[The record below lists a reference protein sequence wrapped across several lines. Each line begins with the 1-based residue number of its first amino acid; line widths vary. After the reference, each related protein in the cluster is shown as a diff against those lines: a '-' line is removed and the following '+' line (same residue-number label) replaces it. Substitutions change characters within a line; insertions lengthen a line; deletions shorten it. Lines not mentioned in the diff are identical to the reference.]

1 MDYRAGKL
9 HVNKSQ
15 PSFPDG
21 GNAWLFVARDILL
34 QDMCVLDW
42 YKECILR
49 VGSAGETLAI
59 LIVHPF
65 PLFLLHLTIIAIKAH
80 LFLDLVQNGAYDTR
94 RPCAERCS
102 RGHKQINL

>member
-21 GNAWLFVARDILL
+21 RNPWVFVARDILV

-49 VGSAGETLAI
+49 VGSTGETPAI

-80 LFLDLVQNGAYDTR
+80 LFLDLVQNGAYDAR
-94 RPCAERCS
+94 RPCAERWS
-102 RGHKQINL
+102 RGHKQI

>member
-9 HVNKSQ
+9 HANKSQ

-21 GNAWLFVARDILL
+21 GNPWVLVARDILV

-42 YKECILR
+42 YKECILH
-49 VGSAGETLAI
+49 VGSAGETPAI

-65 PLFLLHLTIIAIKAH
+65 PLFLHLTIIAI
-80 LFLDLVQNGAYDTR
+80 
-94 RPCAERCS
+94 
-102 RGHKQINL
+102 